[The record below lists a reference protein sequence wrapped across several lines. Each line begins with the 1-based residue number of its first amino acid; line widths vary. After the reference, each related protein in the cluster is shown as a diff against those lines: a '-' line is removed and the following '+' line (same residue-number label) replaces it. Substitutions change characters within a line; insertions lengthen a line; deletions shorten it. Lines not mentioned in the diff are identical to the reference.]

1 MNAMRIDG
9 KWSVNVYQ
17 LWRLET
23 GVMTGDECKLYQN
36 DWWQR
41 HKDWQNAVICSSM
54 IIFNILI
61 VQSAISAVLCDQTR
75 PWSWDDQYLNC
86 WQCCDN
92 VFYQLR
98 SHWSQVTSI
107 SNMRHLI
114 TTIMRNI
121 LCEANHSDWLNNFN
135 LSFQLQSHIFL
146 DIMFWVRIK
155 SDWFCTKSGIL
166 KCAAVAVTWSSISV
180 SLSLSGWDRICLRY
194 EWRGLVLTLSLM
206 TR

>member
-1 MNAMRIDG
+1 MRWELIANEAWMCINCGD
-9 KWSVNVYQ
+9 WS
-17 LWRLET
+17 
-23 GVMTGDECKLYQN
+23 D
-36 DWWQR
+36 DWWRVQIISEWLMAETQR
-41 HKDWQNAVICSSM
+41 LTKRSDRLQHE
-54 IIFNILI
+54 IFNILI

-107 SNMRHLI
+107 SHMRHLI

-121 LCEANHSDWLNNFN
+121 LCEANHSDWLNNVN